1 VAGDFQRGVPRG
13 TYRSESSPALA
24 LWKVLAPSMGDH
36 SGMDGLLQS
45 LGFLRGFSE
54 AIGFWAAVLTTISFA
69 PQLVLAWRNGG
80 HGLSWTMLTLFG
92 VGVGLWF
99 LYGLLEMS
107 RPVILAN
114 GLTGLQV
121 LALLVLKIWRPRRRL
136 PQGQL

>member
-1 VAGDFQRGVPRG
+1 
-13 TYRSESSPALA
+13 
-24 LWKVLAPSMGDH
+24 
-36 SGMDGLLQS
+36 MDGVLQS
-45 LGFLRGFSE
+45 LGSLNGFSE

-69 PQLVLAWRNGG
+69 PQLVVAWRTGG
-80 HGLSWTMLTLFG
+80 EGLSWTMLTLFG

-121 LALLVLKIWRPRRRL
+121 LALLVLKIWKPKKGLREERP
-136 PQGQL
+136 